1 MPTKTISDRART
13 ILRELET
20 LMGAIDEA
28 ALGLLVEEMLAAG
41 KIVFTA
47 QGRSGLMLKAIAVRL
62 MHIGLPVFVAGE
74 SVTPSVAKGD
84 LTIAVSSSARTAT
97 TLIHLAAA
105 RKAGGRTVLFT
116 CAGEADALADLVIR
130 LPVRGE
136 IATVQHAGSLFEQ
149 GMLVIGDAVA
159 FAIQSRLGVSEA
171 VMNDRHATLQ

>member
-1 MPTKTISDRART
+1 MSQGIIFDRARA
-13 ILRELET
+13 IVGELESLT
-20 LMGAIDEA
+20 AAIDDPTLER
-28 ALGLLVEEMLAAG
+28 LLDEMLTAG
-41 KIVFTA
+41 KILFTA
-47 QGRSGLMLKAIAVRL
+47 QGRSGLMVKAIAIRL

-74 SVTPSVAKGD
+74 SVTPSVGAGD

-97 TLIHLAAA
+97 TLNHLTAA

-116 CAGEADALADLVIR
+116 CASAADALADLVIR

-136 IATVQHAGSLFEQ
+136 IITVQHAGSLFEQ

-171 VMNDRHATLQ
+171 VMHDRHATLQ